1 MFDSPPLVNLADPL
15 ILSTIVDSVI
25 LIVNGGKSNW
35 ETVTLARQELS
46 SVGANVFGVVLND
59 VSVNNIPYYGYYS

>member
-15 ILSTIVDSVI
+15 ILSTIVDNVI
-25 LIVNGGKSNW
+25 LIVNGDKSNW
-35 ETVTLARQELS
+35 EIVNRARQDLS

-59 VSVNNIPYYGYYS
+59 VAVNHVHYYGYCS

>member
-1 MFDSPPLVNLADPL
+1 VFDSPPLILADPL

-25 LIVNGGKSNW
+25 LVVNGGKSNW
-35 ETVTLARQELS
+35 ETMSLARQELS

-59 VSVNNIPYYGYYS
+59 VATKHIPYYGYYK